1 MSVQVNL
8 ESGSEIVKDIQTS
21 GALFQA
27 VQLLKLFPDSKTF
40 ADAEPR
46 VSADQIETEFRALLL
61 EFVHSHFDLP
71 QTSNLVIAPQ
81 PNLEAH
87 IDALWS
93 LLERPAV
100 TPYPDSSLLALPE
113 TSVVPGGRFQEMYY
127 WDTYFSMLG
136 IQIAGRKDLLLS
148 LVKNFSS
155 IIDRYGFIPNG
166 CRSYYLTR
174 SQPPVFALML
184 EMIELE
190 FGREAIKPFL
200 PALKREYEFFM
211 TRRSVKLPNGASL
224 NRYWDAKNAPREE
237 SYLEDVELIHA
248 NPEHLTLGR
257 ELRAAAESGWDFSS
271 RWFGNSGLGSIRT
284 TDFAPIDLNCI
295 LYHLEMQLGIW
306 LQDDSYTQAADTRKT
321 TILEHCWDETHG
333 WFFDFDHQTGIRSQS
348 WTLAG
353 MFPLYFKLA
362 TPAQAARVA
371 QNLEQHFLK
380 DGGLITTLVHAG
392 EQWDAPNGWAP
403 LQWIAC
409 LGLEHYGFHNLA
421 LEIATRFV
429 RIAEQVWKRTGR
441 LMEKYNVEDTQLE
454 AGGGEY
460 PAQDG
465 FGWTNGVV
473 RAMIERYD
481 LRSRV

>member
-1 MSVQVNL
+1 
-8 ESGSEIVKDIQTS
+8 VKDIQTS

-46 VSADQIETEFRALLL
+46 VSAEQIEAEFRALLL
-61 EFVHSHFDLP
+61 EFVQNRFDLP
-71 QTSNLVIAPQ
+71 ETSNLVIAPQ

-93 LLERPAV
+93 LLERPA
-100 TPYPDSSLLALPE
+100 TSPHPDSSLLVLPE
-113 TSVVPGGRFQEMYY
+113 TSIVPGGRFQEMYY

-136 IQIAGRKDLLLS
+136 IQIAGRKELLRS

-166 CRSYYLTR
+166 CRTYYLSR
-174 SQPPVFALML
+174 SQPPVLVLML
-184 EMIELE
+184 EMLQEE
-190 FGREAIKPFL
+190 FGRDAITPFL

-211 TRRSVKLPNGASL
+211 TTRSVKLPNGTSL
-224 NRYWDAKNAPREE
+224 NRHWDAKNAPREE
-237 SYLEDVELIHA
+237 SYLEDVELIHQT
-248 NPEHLTLGR
+248 PEHFTLGR

-271 RWFGNSGLGSIRT
+271 RWYGANGELGSTHT
-284 TDFAPIDLNCI
+284 TDFAAIDLNCI
-295 LYHLEMQLGIW
+295 LYHLEIQLGIW
-306 LQDDSYTQAADTRKT
+306 LQDDSYTQAAQSRKT

-333 WFFDFDHQTGIRSQS
+333 WFFDLEHQTGIRSQS

-371 QNLEQHFLK
+371 QNLEKNFLK

-409 LGLEHYGFHNLA
+409 LGLERYGFHDTS

-481 LRSRV
+481 LRSRE

>member
-1 MSVQVNL
+1 M
-8 ESGSEIVKDIQTS
+8 KDIQTS
-21 GALFQA
+21 GGLFQA

-46 VSADQIETEFRALLL
+46 VSASEIEADFRKVVL
-61 EFVHSHFDLP
+61 EFVEKHFDLP
-71 QTSNLVIAPQ
+71 QTSNLVIKPQ
-81 PNLEAH
+81 PSLEAH

-93 LLERPAV
+93 LLERPPV
-100 TPYPDSSLLALPE
+100 IPHPDSSLLALPE
-113 TSVVPGGRFQEMYY
+113 ASVVPGGRFQEMYY

-155 IIDRYGFIPNG
+155 LIEHFGHIPNG
-166 CRSYYLTR
+166 CRTYYLSR
-174 SQPPVFALML
+174 SHPPFLASML
-184 EMIELE
+184 ELLESE
-190 FGREAIKPFL
+190 FGRDAITPFL
-200 PALKREYEFFM
+200 PALKHEYEFFM
-211 TRRSVKLPNGASL
+211 ETRAVKLPSSETL
-224 NRYWDAKNAPREE
+224 NCYWDAKNAPREE
-237 SYLEDVELIHA
+237 SYLEDVELMHA
-248 NPEHLTLGR
+248 NPNHLTLGR

-271 RWFGNSGLGSIRT
+271 RWFGKTGGLGSIRT
-284 TDFAPIDLNCI
+284 TDFAPIDLNCL
-295 LYHLEMQLGIW
+295 LYHLETQLGIW
-306 LQDDSYTQAADTRKT
+306 LEDDVYSQAAQNRKT

-362 TPAQAARVA
+362 TPEQATRVA
-371 QNLEQHFLK
+371 TNLEQHFLR
-380 DGGLITTLVHAG
+380 DGGLITTLIHAG

-403 LQWIAC
+403 LQWVSC
-409 LGLEHYGFHNLA
+409 LGLEHYGFHDLA

-429 RIAEQVWKRTGR
+429 RIAEQVWQRTGR
-441 LMEKYNVEDTQLE
+441 LMEKYNVEDTKLE

-473 RAMIERYD
+473 RAMIERYG
-481 LRSRV
+481 LGSRE

>member
-1 MSVQVNL
+1 
-8 ESGSEIVKDIQTS
+8 VKDIQTS

-46 VSADQIETEFRALLL
+46 VSAEQIEAEFRTLLL
-61 EFVHSHFDLP
+61 EFVQNRFDLP
-71 QTSNLVIAPQ
+71 QTSNLVIALQ
-81 PNLEAH
+81 PSIEAH

-93 LLERPAV
+93 LLERPA
-100 TPYPDSSLLALPE
+100 TSPHPDSSLLALPE

-136 IQIAGRKDLLLS
+136 IQIAGRKDVLLS
-148 LVKNFSS
+148 LVKNFAS
-155 IIDRYGFIPNG
+155 IIERYGFIPNG
-166 CRSYYLTR
+166 CRTYYLSR
-174 SQPPVFALML
+174 SQPPVLVLML
-184 EMIELE
+184 EMIEKE
-190 FGREAIKPFL
+190 FGTDTITPFL
-200 PALKREYEFFM
+200 PALKREYEFFI
-211 TRRSVKLPNGASL
+211 TTRSVKLPNGASL

-237 SYLEDVELIHA
+237 SYLEDIELIHA
-248 NPEHLTLGR
+248 NPDHLTLGR

-271 RWFGNSGLGSIRT
+271 RWYGSTGELGSTHT
-284 TDFAPIDLNCI
+284 TDFAAIDLNCI

-306 LQDDSYTQAADTRKT
+306 LQDDSYTQAAQIRKT

-333 WFFDFDHQTGIRSQS
+333 WFFDFDHQTGTRSQA
-348 WTLAG
+348 WTMAG
-353 MFPLYFKLA
+353 VFPLYFGLA

-371 QNLEQHFLK
+371 TNLEQHFLK
-380 DGGLITTLVHAG
+380 DGGLITTLTYAG
-392 EQWDAPNGWAP
+392 QQWDAPNGWAP

-409 LGLEHYGFHNLA
+409 LGLEQYGFHDLA

-429 RIAEQVWKRTGR
+429 QIAEQVWKRTGR

-481 LRSRV
+481 LCSRG